1 MPIAYEDYAL
11 KMAIFS
17 TTIKHKML
25 IINYKFHDCVNF
37 TALTQRYFM
46 ERSESPHSWARPID
60 QNCGYPKTLAP
71 KNGNKYSLTI
81 TIWKLNIVGK

>member
-1 MPIAYEDYAL
+1 MPYEDYAL

-17 TTIKHKML
+17 TIIKHKMP
-25 IINYKFHDCVNF
+25 IINYKFHGCVNF

-46 ERSESPHSWARPID
+46 EGSESPHIWARPID
-60 QNCGYPKTLAP
+60 QNCRYPKTLAP

-81 TIWKLNIVGK
+81 TKWKLNIVGK